1 AALYLCLLIF
11 FFQAEDGIRDRTVTG
26 VQTCAFDLRTFR
38 ISCGSARRG
47 NASKKDCIESGL
59 SDGKHSGS
67 LMKASTS
74 ALSRLSQS
82 NGVRAGSNAASIS
95 FIGSSPAGSD
105 SARRAKPSRM
115 PAPESAK
122 PLLE

>member
-1 AALYLCLLIF
+1 DRSAHALLPIF
-11 FFQAEDGIRDRTVTG
+11 AQLDRRFLKKCIG
-26 VQTCAFDLRTFR
+26 GRSSRTFR

-47 NASKKDCIESGL
+47 NAPKKDCIESGL
-59 SDGKHSGS
+59 SDGKQIGS

-82 NGVRAGSNAASIS
+82 NGVRAGSNAAFIN
-95 FIGSSPAGSD
+95 FIGSSPGDID

-115 PAPESAK
+115 P
-122 PLLE
+122 